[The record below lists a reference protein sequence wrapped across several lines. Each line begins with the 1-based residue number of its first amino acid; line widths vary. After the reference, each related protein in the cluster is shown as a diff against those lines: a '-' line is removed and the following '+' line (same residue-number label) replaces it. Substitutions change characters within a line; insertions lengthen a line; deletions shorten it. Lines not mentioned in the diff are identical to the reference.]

1 MSELSELE
9 IHKNSFLLSIKDDV
23 DPLFN
28 QTTMVTETPSTVI
41 VQSPELTPSS
51 TDDGSTVQKFSV
63 DLKKN
68 VEINKNKM
76 SEKFDEM
83 KIKRKRRRRKSKRKS
98 SISLSKT
105 QWKFQVPKIQEKR
118 KQLVMAVGQP
128 IVPYNTNKFL
138 MEDHMP
144 EVTAGKLTPTGRTRE
159 SSFSVDS
166 EENYFYS
173 LPEDEEEFLTKE
185 FSSVYEDARSERLD
199 NMSKPQLIQEY
210 LQLESS
216 FDQLSRKFNV
226 KTRNEDISLEFL
238 NKIRLME
245 EQIKKL
251 NTENI
256 GKRQKTQIIFFYLIN
271 YFSPLAHLKNII
283 ARFNFLFKV

>member
-1 MSELSELE
+1 MSELNELE

-68 VEINKNKM
+68 VEINKNKI

-83 KIKRKRRRRKSKRKS
+83 KIKRKRRRRKTKRKS
-98 SISLSKT
+98 SVSLSKT
-105 QWKFQVPKIQEKR
+105 QWKFQVPKIQENR
-118 KQLVMAVGQP
+118 KQFGKP

-144 EVTAGKLTPTGRTRE
+144 EVTAGRLTPTGRTRE

-251 NTENI
+251 NAENI
-256 GKRQKTQIIFFYLIN
+256 GKRQTYKK
-271 YFSPLAHLKNII
+271 YF
-283 ARFNFLFKV
+283 

>member
-105 QWKFQVPKIQEKR
+105 QWKFQVPRIQEKR

-216 FDQLSRKFNV
+216 FDQLSRKFNA
-226 KTRNEDISLEFL
+226 KTRNEDKEIL

-256 GKRQKTQIIFFYLIN
+256 GKRQT
-271 YFSPLAHLKNII
+271 
-283 ARFNFLFKV
+283 FLFNKLFFSSRPP

>member
-1 MSELSELE
+1 MSEISELE
-9 IHKNSFLLSIKDDV
+9 IHKNSFLCSNKDDV

-51 TDDGSTVQKFSV
+51 TDDGSTVQKF

-68 VEINKNKM
+68 VENNKNKM

-98 SISLSKT
+98 SVSLSKT
-105 QWKFQVPKIQEKR
+105 QWKFQVPKLQEKR
-118 KQLVMAVGQP
+118 KQLNMAVGQP

-226 KTRNEDISLEFL
+226 KNRNEDVSVEFL

-251 NTENI
+251 NSENI
-256 GKRQKTQIIFFYLIN
+256 GKRQTYLYYFQKLFFSSRPPQKY
-271 YFSPLAHLKNII
+271 YCAS
-283 ARFNFLFKV
+283 